1 MQIRILLINEH
12 GIEKALHVDFS
23 PEDTLLDHIESAGAR
38 SPYGCRVGSCGTCV
52 AKIGNGR
59 NLLKPRD
66 ALEKECCSRVAPD
79 SEEARL
85 PCRAKFDLNNIA
97 ENASITVRKIKII

>member
-23 PEDTLLDHIESAGAR
+23 PDDTLLEHIEAGGAA

-52 AKIGNGR
+52 ANIGNGR

-66 ALEKECCSRVAPD
+66 ALEKECCSRVAPE
-79 SEEARL
+79 SGEARL
-85 PCRAKFDLNNIA
+85 PCRAKFDLSKMA
-97 ENASITVRKIKII
+97 ENASITVRKIKIV